1 MTLQQREYL
10 CAQECRQAMRAN
22 DPRAVPAFELV
33 GFRRCTREEYQAM
46 KRRLMREEAEQHNNE
61 RGASTND

>member
-1 MTLQQREYL
+1 MPKPIIYMLRETVGV
-10 CAQECRQAMRAN
+10 MRAN
-22 DPRAVPAFELV
+22 DPRVVQAFELV